1 MNANEVH
8 DSVDAK
14 RLTHLLWEVGAHSAA
29 LTEAAFV
36 DTPLTPATAGVL
48 DVIAA
53 NPGTSIAE
61 MARRLPTSAQGVSQL
76 VSKLEAMGYLERR
89 LGDRGHGVA
98 LFATKS
104 GEEARR
110 EADGHK
116 SELEDQLASTL
127 GQRNYDQLV
136 RLLMRARPVIA
147 EMAAGRR
154 SANP

>member
-1 MNANEVH
+1 MNANESH
-8 DSVDAK
+8 ESVDAK
-14 RLTHLLWEVGAHSAA
+14 RLSHLLWEVGAHSAA
-29 LTEAAFV
+29 LSETAFA

-89 LGDRGHGVA
+89 LGGRGHGVA
-98 LFATKS
+98 LFVTNS
-104 GEEARR
+104 GEDARR
-110 EADGHK
+110 EADEHK
-116 SELEDQLASTL
+116 SDLEDQLACTL
-127 GQRNYDQLV
+127 GQRSYEHLV
-136 RLLMRARPVIA
+136 RLLTRARPLIA

-154 SANP
+154 SGGS

>member
-1 MNANEVH
+1 MNANEIH
-8 DSVDAK
+8 NSVDAD
-14 RLTHLLWEVGAHSAA
+14 RLSHLLWEVGAHTAA
-29 LTEAAFV
+29 LSEAAYA

-61 MARRLPTSAQGVSQL
+61 LARRLPTSAQGISQL
-76 VSKLEAMGYLERR
+76 VSKLEGMGYVERR

-98 LFATKS
+98 LFVTNS
-104 GEEARR
+104 GEDARL
-110 EADGHK
+110 EADTHK
-116 SELEDQLASTL
+116 SELENQLASTL
-127 GQRNYDQLV
+127 GQRNYDDLV
-136 RLLMRARPVIA
+136 RLLMRARPLIA